1 VALSE
6 RENYLRNASF
16 QGPEWIPC
24 AVHISTASWLQ
35 WRDQMEEVCA
45 RHPLLFPGFRK
56 GRLDY
61 DRLDPGPAHRAGEL
75 FTDAWGCV
83 WTTEIDG
90 LEGQVVKSPLED
102 WEALD
107 SYRPPDPLVTADRGP
122 ADWEGARRRVA
133 EAKAQ
138 GRVAWGSLPH
148 GFFFMRLYYLRGF
161 DNFMVDAAREDPR
174 LDRLCRML
182 IDHNLIIVNQ
192 WLQMGVD
199 AISFGD
205 DLGTQTASMLG
216 PKHFRRWVR
225 PGYEALFRPCREAGV
240 HVMLHSDGYL
250 MDIMDEILASG
261 VSIINPQDLCNGI
274 DNLAREVK
282 GRVCIRLDIDR
293 QRIVPFGTRTEIR
306 ELIEEEVRKLGS
318 PQGGLELVCGI
329 YPPTSPENVDAVCSA
344 MEEFRT
350 YWWDGRAR

>member
-1 VALSE
+1 MALTE

-24 AVHISTASWLQ
+24 WVSISTASWLQ
-35 WRDQMEEVCA
+35 WREEMEEVCA
-45 RHPLLFPGFRK
+45 RHPVLFPGFRK
-56 GRLDY
+56 GQRDF

-75 FTDAWGCV
+75 FTDAWDCV
-83 WTTEIDG
+83 WKSEIDG
-90 LEGQVVKSPLED
+90 LAGQVVRSPLGD

-107 SYRPPDPLVTADRGP
+107 SYRPPDPLVTGDRGP
-122 ADWEGARRRVA
+122 ADWEAARRRVA
-133 EAKAQ
+133 QARARGE
-138 GRVAWGSLPH
+138 VAWGSLPH

-161 DNFMVDAAREDPR
+161 DNFMVDVAQEEPR
-174 LDRLCRML
+174 LERLCQML
-182 IDHNLIIVNQ
+182 LDHNLRIVNQ
-192 WLQMGVD
+192 WLGMGVD

-216 PKHFRRWVR
+216 PKHFRRWIR
-225 PGYEALFRPCREAGV
+225 PGYETLFQPCRRAGV

-250 MDIMDEILASG
+250 MDIMDDILASG

-282 GRVCIRLDIDR
+282 GRTCIRLDVDR
-293 QRIVPFGTRTEIR
+293 QRIVPFGTPAEIR
-306 ELIEEEVRKLGS
+306 ELIEEEVHKLGS
-318 PQGGLELVCGI
+318 PQGGLELGCGI

-350 YWWDGRAR
+350 YWS